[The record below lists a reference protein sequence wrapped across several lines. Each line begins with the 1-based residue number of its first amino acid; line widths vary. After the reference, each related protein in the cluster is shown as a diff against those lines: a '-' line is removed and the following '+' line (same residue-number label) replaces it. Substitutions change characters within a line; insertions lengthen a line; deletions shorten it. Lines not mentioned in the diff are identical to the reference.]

1 MADKLIITTA
11 PTGAITIPTEAP
23 YLPCTRERMAS
34 DAAACVRDAAAARA
48 FSYSSL
54 PQAVLLFGLFCCAG
68 FAQSPMPMP
77 PVAERLAAI
86 PNLDQQLADT
96 EQALGA
102 ASDQRSISATTARF
116 LLEFV
121 KEAKADP
128 KAFDAKQSSIPAAA
142 PGAAAPGAPPARP
155 AMPVPTG
162 PPSLK
167 HADYLATRGA
177 TMDFAA
183 EVRRAATIATEVKA
197 GRDPMAGVKGDLLL
211 AYRSDLDGL
220 LMPYRIF
227 VPSTYDKSRQYP
239 LAILLHGANS
249 DENTLMGSGEVQ
261 KEAER
266 RGFIVAAVNGRGPIG
281 GYRKDNGAE
290 KDVFDVLALMRKYYN
305 IDEHRIF
312 LAGHSMGA
320 MGTWSIGLE
329 NRDLF
334 AALAPS
340 AGTRDTAEQDAQ
352 LSSGRKIPILLSC
365 GGLDGTSCVT
375 HVAVYKKLK
384 AAGYPS
390 KVVEYPEDVHGVVFL
405 SAVPEMFAW
414 FANF

>member
-1 MADKLIITTA
+1 MKNTMKLS
-11 PTGAITIPTEAP
+11 
-23 YLPCTRERMAS
+23 RF
-34 DAAACVRDAAAARA
+34 A
-48 FSYSSL
+48 FSYSWPPL
-54 PQAVLLFGLFCCAG
+54 AVLLFGLLCSVC
-68 FAQSPMPMP
+68 FAQRPVAMP

-86 PNLDQQLADT
+86 PNLDRQLTDL
-96 EQALGA
+96 EQTLNA
-102 ASDQRSISATTARF
+102 ASDQRSISATTSRF
-116 LLEFV
+116 ILEFL

-128 KAFDAKQSSIPAAA
+128 TAFDAKQQSSRPAAA

-155 AMPVPTG
+155 ATPAPAG
-162 PPSLK
+162 PPSRK
-167 HADYLATRGA
+167 HADYLASRGA
-177 TMDFAA
+177 TMNFDA
-183 EVRRAATIATEVKA
+183 EVRRAATIAADVKA

-211 AYRSDLDGL
+211 AYRSDLDGM
-220 LMPYRIF
+220 LMPYRVF
-227 VPSTYDKSRQYP
+227 VPSTYDKSRKYP
-239 LAILLHGANS
+239 LAVLLHGANS

-266 RGFIVAAVNGRGPIG
+266 RGFIVAAVNGRGPSS
-281 GYRKDNGAE
+281 GYRKDNGAQ
-290 KDVFDVLALMRKYYN
+290 KDVFDVLALMQKYYN

-329 NRDLF
+329 NRDRF

-384 AAGYPS
+384 AAGYPT
-390 KVVEYPEDVHGVVFL
+390 KIVEYPEDIHGTVFL